1 MKVGKAVS
9 YMENAE
15 RRAAGAPGMRYN
27 REARSAQRA
36 RASARMTVKTAWG
49 DDYDGERA
57 LAAARD
63 SYRDSLKIKKHR
75 E

>member
-9 YMENAE
+9 NMENAE
-15 RRAAGAPGMRYN
+15 RRASIASGMRYN
-27 REARSAQRA
+27 REERSAQRA
-36 RASARMTVKTAWG
+36 RAYTDKVKKAAWG
-49 DDYDGERA
+49 DNYDGERA